1 MILFNALQKSISA
14 GIGRYSFELSKEL
27 YFLLKDDIKIIIRE
41 EDLKDYSFVNSKSLL
56 IFKNVKIL
64 KIEIY
69 LNKYIYQNLLEKNLK
84 IELFIIQIV
93 WLQFF

>member
-56 IFKNVKIL
+56 IFKNVKNSKDRNL
-64 KIEIY
+64 FEQIY
-69 LNKYIYQNLLEKNLK
+69 IPKLTREKFK
-84 IELFIIQIV
+84 DRV
-93 WLQFF
+93 VH